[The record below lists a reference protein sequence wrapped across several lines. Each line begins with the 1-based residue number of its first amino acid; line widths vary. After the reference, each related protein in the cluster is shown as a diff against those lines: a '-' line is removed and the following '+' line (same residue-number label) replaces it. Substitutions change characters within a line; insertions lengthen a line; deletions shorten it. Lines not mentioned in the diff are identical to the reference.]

1 MNRKIPLDLLDSKK
15 IVTFATMK
23 KTHFLLLFL
32 CLQSLMCLAQGDG
45 FAIDTLNQ
53 TVFAHMQGRSFPKDC
68 TIARAD
74 LRHLTIMHYDAQGR
88 EHRGELVCHKRIAD
102 DLIDIF
108 QQLYQARYPIERMQL
123 VDDYDADDEQSMTAN
138 NTSCF
143 CFRTI
148 AGSQRLSKHSMGMAI
163 DINPLYNPCVSKR
176 RNGSR
181 LIQPAAGK
189 QYADRSKDHPYKI
202 TKGDLCY
209 RLFLAHGFS
218 WGGDW
223 RSKKDYQHFEKD
235 F

>member
-1 MNRKIPLDLLDSKK
+1 
-15 IVTFATMK
+15 MK

-45 FAIDTLNQ
+45 FSIDTLSQ
-53 TVFAHMQGRSFPKDC
+53 AVFAHMQGRSFPKDC

-108 QQLYQARYPIERMQL
+108 RQLHQAHYPIERMEL
-123 VDDYDADDEQSMTAN
+123 IDNYDADDERSMTAN

-143 CFRTI
+143 CFRKI
-148 AGSQRLSKHSMGMAI
+148 AGSQRLSKHSMGLAI
-163 DINPLYNPCVSKR
+163 DINPLHNPCVSKR
-176 RNGSR
+176 RDGSV
-181 LIQPAAGK
+181 IIEPAAGK
-189 QYADRSKDHPYKI
+189 KYVNRSKKSTYKLK
-202 TKGDLCY
+202 KGDLCY
-209 RLFLAHGFS
+209 RLFKAHGFS